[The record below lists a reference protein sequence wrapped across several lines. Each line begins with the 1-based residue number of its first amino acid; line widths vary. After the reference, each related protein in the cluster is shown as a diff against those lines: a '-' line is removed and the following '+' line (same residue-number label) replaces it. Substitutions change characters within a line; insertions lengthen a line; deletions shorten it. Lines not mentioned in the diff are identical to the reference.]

1 MTALCIDSPLPT
13 REAPEA
19 KSLSKDT
26 TGAVMFLGIFMGTSL
41 IGSMWALVGIGKSI
55 VLREG
60 AQQAADSAAFSS
72 SVMQARGLNGIAAI
86 NLFMIA
92 LVALYLIIRL
102 VAFVLQT
109 IGKILMA
116 TVYLAALGKALMSA
130 GDALENVGKAYL
142 NGISPVLK
150 GLSAVQT
157 ASAVTSGYLG
167 QAAGIVNG
175 LSSGLKGLQGGNKP
189 TLAMTIGPS
198 MVPGANALQGM
209 SMGGSS
215 GSNPMVG
222 MASQI
227 GGMMSGG
234 GLTGGGIGSMMGGM
248 GGMGGGGSGERLGLP
263 VTQQKMKTLCDK
275 AVDLLFQNAQAQAK
289 KAPLI
294 GQVLGWLIG
303 AIGKAFS
310 NGITAMFCNEES
322 IWDENGPKSDYKPM
336 KNGND
341 WQQTHAVVPSQLN
354 DDTNHRVAMA
364 AYKFGT
370 GMVSPA
376 KLFYTAQAES
386 YFDCDG
392 KWDDAQCN
400 DRESSQ
406 NGIANSV
413 ANMKWRARLVRVRS
427 SSIGGLGSFFQQNML
442 SSAFSGMMND
452 MLGKVPGMNEALG
465 ALDLDKNIASAAGNL
480 GDGAKTGAQ
489 PQADVGKILFDS
501 LFSGSGAS
509 DLSST
514 LAGQIAPNLF
524 PGTNGAPGG
533 VYH

>member
-1 MTALCIDSPLPT
+1 MTALCIDQLPAQ
-13 REAPEA
+13 EAPA
-19 KSLSKDT
+19 PAPRSLSKDT

-41 IGSMWALVGIGKSI
+41 IGSMWAMVGIGKSI

-116 TVYLAALGKALMSA
+116 TVYLAALGKAIMSA
-130 GDALENVGKAYL
+130 GDALENIGKAYL

-167 QAAGIVNG
+167 QAAGIING
-175 LSSGLKGLQGGNKP
+175 LSSSLKGLQGGNKP

-209 SMGGSS
+209 SMGS
-215 GSNPMVG
+215 GSNPLQG

-227 GGMMSGG
+227 GGMMGGG
-234 GLTGGGIGSMMGGM
+234 GLSGGGM
-248 GGMGGGGSGERLGLP
+248 GGMMGGGGGGSGSGDKLGLP

-275 AVDLLFQNAQAQAK
+275 AVDLLFQQAQAQAK

-370 GMVSPA
+370 GMVSPS

-386 YFDCDG
+386 YFDCNA

-400 DRESSQ
+400 DKSSSQ

-413 ANMKWRARLVRVRS
+413 ANMKWRSRLVRTRG

-442 SSAFSGMMND
+442 SSSFSGMMND

-465 ALDLDKNIASAAGNL
+465 ALDLDKNVASAAGNL

-489 PQADVGKILFDS
+489 PQADIGKIMFDS
-501 LFSGSGAS
+501 LFGGGGAS
-509 DLSST
+509 DLSKT

-533 VYH
+533 IYH

>member
-1 MTALCIDSPLPT
+1 MTALCIDRPLPP
-13 REAPEA
+13 REAPA
-19 KSLSKDT
+19 SGKSLSKDT

-41 IGSMWALVGIGKSI
+41 IGSMWAMVGIGKAI

-116 TVYLAALGKALMSA
+116 TVYLAALGKALMNA
-130 GDALENVGKAYL
+130 GDALERVGKAYL

-167 QAAGIVNG
+167 QAAGIING

-198 MVPGANALQGM
+198 MIPGSGAFSG
-209 SMGGSS
+209 MGGGT
-215 GSNPMVG
+215 GSNPLGG

-227 GGMMSGG
+227 GGMMGGGGLSGG
-234 GLTGGGIGSMMGGM
+234 GMGSF
-248 GGMGGGGSGERLGLP
+248 GGMGGGGGSGEKLGLP

-275 AVDLLFQNAQAQAK
+275 AVDLLFQQAQAQAK

-310 NGITAMFCNEES
+310 NGITSMFCNQEQ
-322 IWDENGPKSDYKPM
+322 IWDQNGPKSDYKPM

-354 DDTNHRVAMA
+354 DDTNHRVALA

-370 GMVSPA
+370 GMVSPS

-400 DRESSQ
+400 DKESNQ
-406 NGIANSV
+406 NGIANSI
-413 ANMKWRARLVRVRS
+413 ANMKWRARLVRTRG
-427 SSIGGLGSFFQQNML
+427 SSIGGLGSFFQSSML
-442 SSAFSGMMND
+442 SSSFSGLMND
-452 MLGKVPGMNEALG
+452 MIGKVPGMNEALG
-465 ALDLDKNIASAAGNL
+465 ALDLDKNITGAAGNL
-480 GDGAKTGAQ
+480 GDGAQTGAQ
-489 PQADVGKILFDS
+489 PQADIGRIMFDS
-501 LFSGSGAS
+501 LFGGSGAA
-509 DLSST
+509 DLSKT
-514 LAGQIAPNLF
+514 LQGQIAPNLF

-533 VYH
+533 IYH